1 MTKVTGMEM
10 STLFPIL
17 LKLTLIIHSLFITTF
32 SEVPTDHDIIA
43 AVCGHTTMDDSKD
56 ETKISTCELEG
67 ECPIVRTK
75 EALRAISIITQYHE
89 AHGSDE
95 TLDVILLSIEQE

>member
-1 MTKVTGMEM
+1 MQL

-17 LKLTLIIHSLFITTF
+17 LKLTLIIYSLLITAF
-32 SEVPTDHDIIA
+32 SEVSTDQDIIA

-56 ETKISTCELEG
+56 ETKSSTCELES
-67 ECPIVRTK
+67 ERPIVRTK
-75 EALRAISIITQYHE
+75 EALRAVNIITQNYD